1 MYEFLTGTHALN
13 EGISATDAKAHAV
26 RKNRRV
32 LYCNEH
38 PDFQIQNF
46 VLAKEEIA
54 PACSRCLPDLSQF
67 FKLKHRYMEIDTVE
81 IIYERIR
88 AVVQN
93 YKKEFEKESAMLK
106 EMHKDNKTAT
116 ENRL

>member
-1 MYEFLTGTHALN
+1 
-13 EGISATDAKAHAV
+13 
-26 RKNRRV
+26 
-32 LYCNEH
+32 
-38 PDFQIQNF
+38 
-46 VLAKEEIA
+46 
-54 PACSRCLPDLSQF
+54 
-67 FKLKHRYMEIDTVE
+67 MEIDTVE